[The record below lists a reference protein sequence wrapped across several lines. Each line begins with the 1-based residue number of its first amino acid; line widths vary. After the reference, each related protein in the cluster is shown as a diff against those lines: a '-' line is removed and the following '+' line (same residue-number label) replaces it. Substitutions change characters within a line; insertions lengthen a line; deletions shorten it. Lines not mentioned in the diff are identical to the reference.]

1 MDRGDLFLGRRFNSE
16 YIGFLT
22 VAVIF
27 APSGQYFIYIASQAK
42 LSIEAGQTAAL
53 IDIVEGCSGLRP

>member
-1 MDRGDLFLGRRFNSE
+1 MLVLSP
-16 YIGFLT
+16 T
-22 VAVIF
+22 AVIF
-27 APSGQYFIYIASQAK
+27 APSGQYFIYVASQVK